1 MSKIT
6 FRDVEKRY
14 GEHTAVAGFNLD
26 IGQGELVALLG
37 PSGCGKTTTLRMVA
51 GFVPATSGR
60 IIFDERDVTDLP
72 PYRRNT
78 GMVFQSYALFPHL
91 SVAENVAYGLKRR
104 GVARPEIETRVAR
117 ALDRV
122 RLRAL
127 SDRMP
132 KQMSGGQQQRV
143 ALARALVIE
152 PDVLLLDEPLSNLD
166 AKLRDE
172 MRTEIRQ
179 IQQSLGVTTIFVT
192 HDQEEALSVAD
203 RLVVMNAGHIEQVG
217 VPLDLYESPRTAFVA
232 SFIGGANL
240 FTGRCEGDAFVLA
253 SGHRLLFAHRPES
266 GGTGAALAVRP
277 ERMILASPDTAPAPS
292 ENALD
297 GKVALR
303 TYLGST
309 TEYSVVADFG
319 GDLRLRRNE
328 PADAARSAPKAGERV
343 SVRWPASASILL

>member
-1 MSKIT
+1 MSRIS
-6 FRDVEKRY
+6 FRNVQKRY
-14 GEHTAVAGFNLD
+14 GDQVAVEGFTLD

-51 GFVPATSGR
+51 GFVEATAGQ
-60 IIFDERDVTDLP
+60 ILFDDRDVTGLP

-91 SVAENVAYGLKRR
+91 TVAENVAYGLRRR
-104 GVARPEIETRVAR
+104 GVAKPEIEARVAR

-122 RLRAL
+122 RLRPL
-127 SDRMP
+127 SDRLP
-132 KQMSGGQQQRV
+132 RQMSGGQQQRV

-152 PDVLLLDEPLSNLD
+152 PDALLLDEPLSNLD

-203 RLVVMNAGHIEQVG
+203 RLVVMNAGRIEQVG
-217 VPLDLYESPRTAFVA
+217 TPLELYEAPRTEFVA

-240 FTGRCEGDAFVLA
+240 FHGRLDGERFVLT
-253 SGHRLLFAHRPES
+253 SGHPLVFARGPEPD
-266 GGTGAALAVRP
+266 GTGAALAVRP
-277 ERMILASPDTAPAPS
+277 ERMTLAAPDAPARAG
-292 ENALD
+292 ENALP
-297 GKVALR
+297 GAVQLR
-303 TYLGST
+303 TYLGAT
-309 TEYSVVADFG
+309 TEYLVALDG
-319 GDLRLRRNE
+319 NGTVRLRRNE
-328 PADAARSAPKAGERV
+328 PADAVAAAPKPGERV